1 MYYWYFIFLVG
12 APIKVKK
19 TQSPSPEEIDKIHQ
33 QYITALEELFEK
45 HKKNYGIC
53 ENKHLQICWVK
64 FFIIILND
72 YVLKVSKF
80 WGLQFYKCKNQ
91 WSTSVILYSY
101 SHKIFFIYSKSF
113 HDQTGSVKMVGCQC
127 HSLFFLSKDLLF
139 IWVKKTTN
147 IQSSWLYVW
156 SITHVY
162 CSICFTIMCEQ

>member
-19 TQSPSPEEIDKIHQ
+19 TQTPSPEEIDKIHQ
-33 QYITALEELFEK
+33 QYITALDELFEK

-91 WSTSVILYSY
+91 WRTLVILYSY

-113 HDQTGSVKMVGCQC
+113 NDQTGSVKMVGCQC
-127 HSLFFLSKDLLF
+127 HSLFFLFKDLLF
-139 IWVKKTTN
+139 IWVKKKQL
-147 IQSSWLYVW
+147 IYSHLD
-156 SITHVY
+156 
-162 CSICFTIMCEQ
+162 FTCGQ

>member
-53 ENKHLQICWVK
+53 ENKHLQICWFK

-91 WSTSVILYSY
+91 WSTLVILYSY
-101 SHKIFFIYSKSF
+101 HIKSFSYIVNLFMTKLGQSRWLDVSVIPFFSFLRTFSSSGLKKQLIYS
-113 HDQTGSVKMVGCQC
+113 HLD
-127 HSLFFLSKDLLF
+127 
-139 IWVKKTTN
+139 
-147 IQSSWLYVW
+147 
-156 SITHVY
+156 
-162 CSICFTIMCEQ
+162 FTCGQ